1 MIKRIVLP
9 GSAGGEAAGER
20 TGGGG
25 RFTEDDLGAL
35 GEVAAW
41 WRNRLAR
48 GDAAEPLETHF
59 GGVDLRG
66 TARTEGL
73 TAAAVDFGRPLGGG
87 ALLLLALGVPDPPV
101 GGEVY
106 SLVAL
111 AHCYDAPGSGWLSR
125 YTTLGRAPTA
135 ATSTE
140 ARVVIDGSTGRPVMQ
155 MVGVSGLTIDWV
167 VEGLRLERN

>member
-9 GSAGGEAAGER
+9 GSAGDEATGER
-20 TGGGG
+20 AGGGG
-25 RFTEDDLGAL
+25 RLSEDDLGAL

-48 GDAAEPLETHF
+48 GDSAEPLETHF

-73 TAAAVDFGRPLGGG
+73 APAAVDFGRALAAG
-87 ALLLLALGVPDPPV
+87 ALLLLALGVPDPPLV
-101 GGEVY
+101 GEVY

-111 AHCYDAPGSGWLSR
+111 AHAYDAPGSGWLSR

-135 ATSTE
+135 TTSTE
-140 ARVVIDGSTGRPVMQ
+140 ARLVIDGGTGRPVVR

-167 VEGLRLERN
+167 VEGLRLEG

>member
-20 TGGGG
+20 GGGGG
-25 RFTEDDLGAL
+25 RFSEDDLGAL

-41 WRNRLAR
+41 WRNRTAM

-66 TARTEGL
+66 TARTLGL
-73 TAAAVDFGRPLGGG
+73 TAAAVDFGRPVGAG
-87 ALLLLALGVPDPPV
+87 ALLLLALGVPDPPL

-106 SLVAL
+106 SLAAL
-111 AHCYDAPGSGWLSR
+111 AHAYDAPGSGWLSR
-125 YTTLGRAPTA
+125 YTTLGRAPA
-135 ATSTE
+135 ATTSTE
-140 ARVVIDGSTGRPVMQ
+140 ARLVIDGGTGLPVVKL
-155 MVGVSGLTIDWV
+155 VGVSGLTIDWV
-167 VEGLRLERN
+167 VEVLRLERG